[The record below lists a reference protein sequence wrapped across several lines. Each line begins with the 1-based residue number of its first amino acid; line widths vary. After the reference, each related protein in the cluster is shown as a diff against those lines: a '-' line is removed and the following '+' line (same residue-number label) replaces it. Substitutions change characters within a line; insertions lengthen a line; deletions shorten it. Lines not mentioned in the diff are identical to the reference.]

1 MSNFF
6 VDIVKP
12 SHYDDDGYVLQ
23 WWKAWIP
30 SNSMACLYAIAQ
42 DSAKRQVLGRDVNI
56 VVNAYD
62 EMTMRVPE
70 SQIVQRSKSPGDQ
83 SIVCLVGVQ
92 SNQYPRAITL
102 AKRLRAQGV
111 TVAIGGFHVS
121 GCLSMLNDI
130 PADLQEALDL
140 GVILYAGEAEEH
152 FDAFL
157 VDVKHGRPKPIYN
170 YMNDLPDLQNQV
182 PPLLPESIVRKYEG
196 SISSFDAGRGCPFQ
210 CSFCTIINV
219 QGRKSRWR
227 SADDIEHL
235 IRANHAQGVTS
246 FFITDDNFARNKNW
260 EAIYDRIIALR
271 ENEGIRIHFVI
282 QVDVLAHKTPNFIE
296 KSARAGCVYVFIG
309 LESINPEN
317 LAFMKKGQNRITE
330 YRTMFQMWKEYG
342 IITYAGFIMGL
353 PNDTPE
359 SIKRDI
365 GIIQRELPVDMLEFT
380 MLTPLPGSEDH
391 KKLYEKDVW
400 LDPDLNRYDL
410 EHTTCKHPTMSPD
423 VWQQTYRDM
432 WDWYYT
438 DEHIETMMRR
448 NAAYGIKPVKIWRLC
463 LQIYGAMKYEGI
475 HPQQC
480 GYLRWKDPSQRREGK
495 ARMPALAFYPLFAV
509 ETVVKYFRFGAYAWK
524 IHRLRKKVQREADLS
539 AYSDFAIQ
547 PVQDAETEK
556 LEIFELNDSSRAA
569 VNKAKKQ
576 ADRLRKG
583 AHAPEKIAVAAG
595 E

>member
-1 MSNFF
+1 MRTFH
-6 VDIVKP
+6 VDIIKP

-42 DSAKRQVLGRDVNI
+42 DCASRRVLGDDVDI

-62 EMTMRVPE
+62 EMTMRVPM
-70 SQIVQRSKSPGDQ
+70 SRIVRRHQQAGADGL
-83 SIVCLVGVQ
+83 VCLVGVQ
-92 SNQYPRAITL
+92 SNQYPRALEI
-102 AKRLRAQGV
+102 ARRLRAEGA

-121 GCLSMLNDI
+121 GCLSMLKDL
-130 PADLQEALDL
+130 PQDLQDALDL
-140 GVILYAGEAEEH
+140 GVSLFAGEAEER
-152 FDAFL
+152 FETVLCDARNGAL
-157 VDVKHGRPKPIYN
+157 KPIYN
-170 YMNDLPDLQNQV
+170 YMNDLPGLQNQV
-182 PPLLPESIVRKYEG
+182 PPVLPADIVRRYEG

-227 SADDIEHL
+227 DADDIEQL
-235 IRANHAQGVTS
+235 IRENHAQGVHD

-260 EAIYDRIIALR
+260 EAIYDRIIDLR
-271 ENEGIRIHFVI
+271 ENDGIRIQFVI
-282 QVDVLAHKTPNFIE
+282 QVDTLAHKLPNFIE

-317 LAFMKKGQNRITE
+317 LAHMNKGQNRITE
-330 YRTMFQMWKEYG
+330 YRTMFQMWKEHG

-365 GIIQRELPVDMLEFT
+365 EIVQRELPVDLLEFT
-380 MLTPLPGSEDH
+380 MLTPLPGSQDH
-391 KKLYEKDVW
+391 KTLYENGTW

-410 EHTTCKHPTMSPD
+410 EHTTCEHPRMSPE
-423 VWQQTYRDM
+423 VWQQTYADV

-438 DEHIETMMRR
+438 DVHVETMMRR

-463 LQIYGAMKYEGI
+463 LQIFGAMKYEGV

-480 GYLRWKDPSQRREGK
+480 GYLRLKDPMQRRPGRRRLPWILY
-495 ARMPALAFYPLFAV
+495 APVFAAQ
-509 ETVVKYFRFGAYAWK
+509 TLVKYARFGAYAWK
-524 IHRLRKKVQREADLS
+524 IHKIRKRVQADGDVR
-539 AYSDFAIQ
+539 AYTDLAIR
-547 PVQDAETEK
+547 PVENPETEA
-556 LEIFELNDSSRAA
+556 LEMFDLNESARAA
-569 VNKAKKQ
+569 VEKAKKQ
-576 ADRLRKG
+576 AERVRK
-583 AHAPEKIAVAAG
+583 HAEAEVPAE
-595 E
+595 